1 MSLYTDTFH
10 SRIRGRRGETNRK
23 AGINMAMVTLI
34 RNAKVYQPEY
44 AGVKDILVLGGRIAA
59 VGEGLKADFGGSV
72 EVEEMDADGMAA
84 VPGFID
90 SHEHILG
97 GGGEGGF
104 QTRTPEASL
113 GDLIRNGITTVVGCI
128 GTDSVARDMTAL
140 LAKAHALENEGIS
153 TYVYTG
159 SYRVPVQTLTD
170 SIMKDIMM
178 LDKVIGVGEVA
189 ISDHRSSQPTFEE
202 FARIA
207 ADARVAG
214 MLSGKAGVVNVHLG
228 DSPRHMDL
236 IERVLH
242 ETEIPASQFLPT
254 HVNRNAGLFDA
265 CLELAKEGLTI
276 DFSGNEDIDY
286 WETIC
291 DEVRVCRG
299 VRRLLD
305 MGISSD
311 RFTISSDGQGSMPVF
326 NAQGEYQGIGIGKA
340 SSLLKEIRECVQ
352 KEEIPLEIAV
362 KGITSN
368 VASVLKLGAKG
379 QLKAGFD
386 ADICFLTDDTL
397 ELKTVMAKGQFVVK
411 DGEQQVFG
419 TFEKK

>member
-1 MSLYTDTFH
+1 
-10 SRIRGRRGETNRK
+10 
-23 AGINMAMVTLI
+23 MAMVTLI

-44 AGVKDILVLGGRIAA
+44 AGVKDILVLNGKIAA
-59 VGEGLKADFGGSV
+59 VGEKLKADFGGSV
-72 EVEEMDADGMAA
+72 EVEELDAEGMAA

-90 SHEHILG
+90 SHEHIMG

-104 QTRTPEASL
+104 ATRTPEANL
-113 GDLIRNGITTVVGCI
+113 KDLVLNGITTVVGCI

-140 LAKAHALENEGIS
+140 LAKAHALEAEGI
-153 TYVYTG
+153 TAYAYTG
-159 SYRVPVQTLTD
+159 SYRVPIQTLTD
-170 SIMKDIMM
+170 SLMKDIMM

-189 ISDHRSSQPTFEE
+189 VSDHRSSQPTFEE

-214 MLSGKAGVVNVHLG
+214 MLSGKAGIVNVHLG
-228 DSPRHMDL
+228 DSARKMDL
-236 IERVLH
+236 IERVIH

-254 HVNRNAGLFDA
+254 HVNRNAALFDN

-276 DFSGNEDIDY
+276 DFTGNEDIDY

-291 DEVRVCRG
+291 DEVRVCKG
-299 VRRLLD
+299 IRRLLD
-305 MGISSD
+305 LGISSD

-326 NAQGEYQGIGIGKA
+326 NAAGEYQGIGIGKA
-340 SSLLKEIRECVQ
+340 SCLLKEVRECVQ
-352 KEEIPLEIAV
+352 KEGIPLEIAV

-386 ADICFLTDDTL
+386 ADICLLAEDSL
-397 ELKTVMAKGQFVVK
+397 ELKTVMAKGQFVVR
-411 DGEQQVFG
+411 DGVQQVFG
-419 TFEKK
+419 TFERV

>member
-1 MSLYTDTFH
+1 
-10 SRIRGRRGETNRK
+10 
-23 AGINMAMVTLI
+23 MAMVTLI

-44 AGVKDILVLGGRIAA
+44 AGVKDILVLNGKIAA
-59 VGEGLKADFGGSV
+59 VGEKLKADFGGSV
-72 EVEEMDADGMAA
+72 EVEELDAEGMAA

-90 SHEHILG
+90 SHEHIMG

-104 QTRTPEASL
+104 ATRTPEANL
-113 GDLIRNGITTVVGCI
+113 KDLVLNGITTVVGCI

-140 LAKAHALENEGIS
+140 LAKAHALEAEGI
-153 TYVYTG
+153 TAYAYTG
-159 SYRVPVQTLTD
+159 SYRVPIQTLTD
-170 SIMKDIMM
+170 SLMKDIMM

-189 ISDHRSSQPTFEE
+189 VSDHRSSQPTFEE

-214 MLSGKAGVVNVHLG
+214 MLSGKAGIVNVHLG
-228 DSPRHMDL
+228 DSARKMDL
-236 IERVLH
+236 IERVIH

-254 HVNRNAGLFDA
+254 HVNRNAALFDN

-276 DFSGNEDIDY
+276 DFTGNEDIDY

-299 VRRLLD
+299 IRTLLD
-305 MGISSD
+305 RGISSD

-326 NAQGEYQGIGIGKA
+326 NAAGEHQGIGIGKA
-340 SSLLKEIRECVQ
+340 SCLLKEVRECVQ
-352 KEEIPLEIAV
+352 KEGIPLEIAV

-386 ADICFLTDDTL
+386 ADICLLAEDSL
-397 ELKTVMAKGQFVVK
+397 ELKTVMAKGQFVVR
-411 DGEQQVFG
+411 DGVQQVFG
-419 TFEKK
+419 TFERA

>member
-1 MSLYTDTFH
+1 
-10 SRIRGRRGETNRK
+10 
-23 AGINMAMVTLI
+23 MAMVTLI

-44 AGVKDILVLGGRIAA
+44 AGVKDILVLNGKIAA
-59 VGEGLKADFGGSV
+59 VGEKLKADFGGSV
-72 EVEEMDADGMAA
+72 EAEELDAEGMAA

-90 SHEHILG
+90 SHEHIMG

-104 QTRTPEASL
+104 VTRTPEANL
-113 GDLIRNGITTVVGCI
+113 KDLVLNGITTVVGCI

-140 LAKAHALENEGIS
+140 LAKAHALEAEGI
-153 TYVYTG
+153 TAYAYTG
-159 SYRVPVQTLTD
+159 SYRVPIQTLTD
-170 SIMKDIMM
+170 SLMKDIMM
-178 LDKVIGVGEVA
+178 LDKVIGVGDVA
-189 ISDHRSSQPTFEE
+189 VSDHRSSQPTFEE

-214 MLSGKAGVVNVHLG
+214 MLSGKAGIVNVHLG
-228 DSPRHMDL
+228 DSARKMDL
-236 IERVLH
+236 IERVIH

-254 HVNRNAGLFDA
+254 HVNRNAALFDN

-276 DFSGNEDIDY
+276 DFTGNEDIDY

-291 DEVRVCRG
+291 DEVRVCKG
-299 VRRLLD
+299 IRRLLD
-305 MGISSD
+305 LGISSD

-326 NAQGEYQGIGIGKA
+326 NAAGEYQGIGIGKA
-340 SSLLKEIRECVQ
+340 SCLLKEVRECVQ
-352 KEEIPLEIAV
+352 KEGIPLEIAV

-386 ADICFLTDDTL
+386 ADICLLAEDSL
-397 ELKTVMAKGQFVVK
+397 ELKTVMAKGQFVVR
-411 DGEQQVFG
+411 DGVQQVFG
-419 TFEKK
+419 TFERA

>member
-1 MSLYTDTFH
+1 
-10 SRIRGRRGETNRK
+10 
-23 AGINMAMVTLI
+23 MAMVTLI

-44 AGVKDILVLGGRIAA
+44 AGVKDILVLNGKIAA
-59 VGEGLKADFGGSV
+59 VGEKLKADFGGSV
-72 EVEEMDADGMAA
+72 EVEELDAEGMAA

-90 SHEHILG
+90 SHEHIMG

-104 QTRTPEASL
+104 ATRTPEANL
-113 GDLIRNGITTVVGCI
+113 KDLVLNGITTVVGCI

-140 LAKAHALENEGIS
+140 LAKAHALEAEGI
-153 TYVYTG
+153 TAYAYTG
-159 SYRVPVQTLTD
+159 SYRVPIQTLTD
-170 SIMKDIMM
+170 SLMKDIMM

-189 ISDHRSSQPTFEE
+189 VSDHRSSQPTFEE

-214 MLSGKAGVVNVHLG
+214 MLSGKAGIVNVHLG
-228 DSPRHMDL
+228 DSARKMDL
-236 IERVLH
+236 IERVIH

-254 HVNRNAGLFDA
+254 HVNRNAALFDN

-276 DFSGNEDIDY
+276 DFTGNEDIDY

-291 DEVRVCRG
+291 DEVRVCKG
-299 VRRLLD
+299 IRRLLD

-326 NAQGEYQGIGIGKA
+326 NAAGEYQGIGIGKA
-340 SSLLKEIRECVQ
+340 SCLLKEVRECVQ
-352 KEEIPLEIAV
+352 KEGIPLEIAV

-386 ADICFLTDDTL
+386 ADICLLAEDTL
-397 ELKTVMAKGQFVVK
+397 ELKTVMAKGTVRSP
-411 DGEQQVFG
+411 GRSTAG
-419 TFEKK
+419 IRHL

>member
-1 MSLYTDTFH
+1 
-10 SRIRGRRGETNRK
+10 
-23 AGINMAMVTLI
+23 MAMVTVI

-44 AGVKDILVLGGRIAA
+44 AGVKDILVMNGKIAA
-59 VGEGLKADFGGSV
+59 VGENLKADFGGCV
-72 EVEEMDADGMAA
+72 EVEELDAEGMAA

-90 SHEHILG
+90 SHEHIMG

-104 QTRTPEASL
+104 ATRTPEANL
-113 GDLIRNGITTVVGCI
+113 KDLISNGITTVVGCI

-140 LAKAHALENEGIS
+140 LAKAHALEAEGI
-153 TYVYTG
+153 TAYAYTG

-170 SIMKDIMM
+170 SLMKDIMM

-189 ISDHRSSQPTFEE
+189 VSDHRSSQPSFEE

-214 MLSGKAGVVNVHLG
+214 MLSGKAGIVNVHLG
-228 DSPRHMDL
+228 DSARKMDL
-236 IERVLH
+236 IERVIH

-254 HVNRNAGLFDA
+254 HVNRNAALFEN

-276 DFSGNEDIDY
+276 DFTGNEDIDY

-299 VRRLLD
+299 IRRLLD
-305 MGISSD
+305 LGISSD

-326 NAQGEYQGIGIGKA
+326 NAAGEYQGIGIGKA
-340 SSLLKEIRECVQ
+340 SCLLKEVRECVQ
-352 KEEIPLEIAV
+352 KEGIPLEIAV

-379 QLKAGFD
+379 RLKAGFD
-386 ADICFLTDDTL
+386 ADICLLAEDTL
-397 ELKTVMAKGQFVVK
+397 ELKTVMARGQLVVR
-411 DGEQQVFG
+411 DGVQQVFG
-419 TFEKK
+419 TFERA